1 MTSTQSD
8 LDRLAEL
15 SIAQALG
22 DLSDEEQREY
32 AELRMRHPDFDD
44 ALSERAAAA
53 ALSAAVPDGEPIP
66 DSVAATIVDE
76 GERYLAERPRSTANA
91 QAPRASRAAGWGWL
105 AVAASILVVGVG
117 LWLGR
122 GVQAPRSPSE
132 QRAALL
138 ASGHALVRSS
148 WSAGGDA
155 MGVGIQGDVVWD
167 PQTQTGFMRFV
178 GLRANAPSREQYQ
191 LWIFDA
197 ERDERYPVD
206 GGVFDVSSDGEVIV
220 PINARLR
227 VSRATLFAVTVE
239 KPGGVV
245 VSSRER
251 IAALAKIS

>member
-1 MTSTQSD
+1 MTTSHQFD

-15 SIAQALG
+15 SIGDALG
-22 DLSDEEQREY
+22 DLSHEEQVEY
-32 AELRMRHPDFDD
+32 AELRMRHPDFDT

-53 ALSAAVPDGEPIP
+53 AINAAAGDGEPMP
-66 DSVAATIVDE
+66 EAVTTSIVDQ
-76 GERYLAERPRSTANA
+76 GERYLTGRFPAET
-91 QAPRASRAAGWGWL
+91 RARRVSGSPKWTWFAI
-105 AVAASILVVGVG
+105 AASVLVGFG
-117 LWLGR
+117 LWMANGA
-122 GVQAPRSPSE
+122 QAPRSPSE

-155 MGVGIQGDVVWD
+155 TGAAVQGDVVWD

-206 GGVFDVSSDGEVIV
+206 GGVFDISSDGEVVV
-220 PINARLR
+220 PIDARLR

-239 KPGGVV
+239 RPGGVV

-251 IAALAKIS
+251 MAAVAKIG

>member
-1 MTSTQSD
+1 MTSHPSE
-8 LDRLAEL
+8 LERLAEL
-15 SIAQALG
+15 SLADVLG
-22 DLSDEEQREY
+22 DLSDDEQREY
-32 AELRMRHPDFDD
+32 AELRMRHPDFDI

-53 ALSAAVPDGEPIP
+53 ALSATIRDGEPMP
-66 DSVAATIVDE
+66 DDVAATIVDA
-76 GERYLAERPRSTANA
+76 GERYLSEQRFTARSQRPRISH
-91 QAPRASRAAGWGWL
+91 AAKWSWVAL
-105 AVAASILVVGVG
+105 AACILVGVG
-117 LWLGR
+117 LWLAIG
-122 GVQAPRSPSE
+122 GLTARSPAE

-138 ASGHALVRSS
+138 ASGHTLVRSS
-148 WSAGGDA
+148 WSAGGDSS
-155 MGVGIQGDVVWD
+155 GVAIQGDVVWD

-220 PINARLR
+220 PIDARLR
-227 VSRATLFAVTVE
+227 ISRATLFAVTVE

-251 IAALAKIS
+251 IAALAKIG